1 MALPLKYNLRNIIVR
16 KASTLATAITIGLTV
31 AVFLMVMALAR
42 GIDLTLSTSG
52 EPLNLIVLREGST
65 AELNSTLTKENF
77 NDLIYLD
84 GVEREADKPLATG
97 ELVTLIYK
105 ARKGMNQGSNVTV
118 RGVGPMSFKLRS
130 GFQTT
135 SGRLFEP
142 GLTEAVVSKRI
153 AERFQGLDIG
163 DRFRIQTTDYTV
175 VGLFDSAGKAF
186 ESEIW
191 VDINSLTST
200 TKRDIFSSVLLRAKD
215 QNALAAMSKRIT
227 DDPKLHLKALSE
239 RTFYEDQQGTASGA
253 LKGLAIFISFIM
265 AVGAGFAGMNTMYA
279 AVARRTK
286 EIGTL
291 RVLGFGRLSILI
303 AFLLESVTIALI
315 GALIGILLALP
326 LNFVSTGTSNWVTFS
341 EIAFNFKVTPDLM
354 IFALI
359 FGGSYRLR
367 GISVAFNSR
376 ISIQNRRCFACL
388 ICE

>member
-1 MALPLKYNLRNIIVR
+1 MALPIKYNIRNIIVR
-16 KASTLATAITIGLTV
+16 KGSTLATAFTIGLTV

-42 GIDLTLSTSG
+42 GIDMTLSSSG
-52 EPLNLIVLREGST
+52 EPLNMIVLREGST
-65 AELNSTLTKENF
+65 AELNSSVTRENF
-77 NDLIYLD
+77 NDLMYLD
-84 GVEREADKPLATG
+84 GVEREADKPLAAG

-105 ARKGMNQGSNVTV
+105 ARKGMSQGSNVTV

-130 GFQTT
+130 GFQTVA
-135 SGRLFEP
+135 GRLFQP

-153 AERFQGLDIG
+153 AERFQGLDVG
-163 DRFRIQTTDYTV
+163 DKFRIQTTDYTV

-191 VDINSLTST
+191 VDINSLAST
-200 TKRDIFSSVLLRAKD
+200 TKRDGYSSVLMRVKD
-215 QNALAAMSKRIT
+215 PNTLASLSKRIT
-227 DDPKLHLKALSE
+227 DDPKLHLKAVSE

-253 LKGLAIFISFIM
+253 LKGLAVFISFIM

-303 AFLLESVTIALI
+303 AFLLESIAIAVI
-315 GALIGILLALP
+315 GAVIGIVLALP

-354 IFALI
+354 ALALL
-359 FGGSYRLR
+359 FGAIIGFIGSLLPSIRASRFKIVDALR
-367 GISVAFNSR
+367 A
-376 ISIQNRRCFACL
+376 
-388 ICE
+388 

>member
-1 MALPLKYNLRNIIVR
+1 MALPIKYNIRNIIVR
-16 KASTLATAITIGLTV
+16 KGSTLATAFTIGLTV

-42 GIDLTLSTSG
+42 GIDMTLSSSG
-52 EPLNLIVLREGST
+52 EPLNMIVLREGST
-65 AELNSTLTKENF
+65 AELNSSVTRENF
-77 NDLIYLD
+77 NDLMFLD
-84 GVEREADKPLATG
+84 GVEREADKPLASG

-105 ARKGMNQGSNVTV
+105 ARKGMSQGSNVTV

-130 GFQTT
+130 GFQTVA
-135 SGRLFEP
+135 GRLFQP

-163 DRFRIQTTDYTV
+163 DKFRIQTTDYTV

-191 VDINSLTST
+191 VDINSLAST
-200 TKRDIFSSVLLRAKD
+200 TKRDGYSSVLMRVKD
-215 QNALAAMSKRIT
+215 PNTLASLSKRIT
-227 DDPKLHLKALSE
+227 DDPKLHLKAVSE

-253 LKGLAIFISFIM
+253 LKYLAGFITFIM
-265 AVGAGFAGMNTMYA
+265 SVGAGFAGMNTMYA

-303 AFLLESVTIALI
+303 AFLLESIAIAVI
-315 GALIGILLALP
+315 GAVIGIVLALP

-354 IFALI
+354 ALALL
-359 FGGSYRLR
+359 FGAIIGFIGSLLPSIRASRFKIVDALR
-367 GISVAFNSR
+367 A
-376 ISIQNRRCFACL
+376 
-388 ICE
+388 

>member
-1 MALPLKYNLRNIIVR
+1 MALPLKYNIRNIVVR
-16 KASTLATAITIGLTV
+16 KGSTLATAFTIGLTV

-42 GIDLTLSTSG
+42 GIDLTLSSSG

-65 AELNSTLTKENF
+65 AELNSSVTRENF
-77 NDLIYLD
+77 NDLMYLD
-84 GVEREADKPLATG
+84 GVEREADKPLAAG

-105 ARKGMNQGSNVTV
+105 ARKGMSQGSNVTV

-130 GFQTT
+130 GFQTVA
-135 SGRLFEP
+135 GRVFQP

-191 VDINSLTST
+191 VDINSLAST
-200 TKRDIFSSVLLRAKD
+200 TKRDGYSSVLMRVKD
-215 QNALAAMSKRIT
+215 ANALSALSKRIT
-227 DDPKLHLKALSE
+227 DDPKLHLKAVSE
-239 RTFYEDQQGTASGA
+239 RTFYEDQQGVASGA
-253 LKGLAIFISFIM
+253 LKGLAVFISFIM

-291 RVLGFGRLSILI
+291 RVLGFSRFSILV
-303 AFLLESVTIALI
+303 AFLLESVAIALI
-315 GALIGILLALP
+315 GAAIGILLALP

-341 EIAFNFKVTPDLM
+341 EIAFNFRVTLDLM
-354 IFALI
+354 VWALF
-359 FGGSYRLR
+359 FGGVIGFVGSLLPSIRASRFKIVDALR
-367 GISVAFNSR
+367 A
-376 ISIQNRRCFACL
+376 
-388 ICE
+388 

>member
-1 MALPLKYNLRNIIVR
+1 MALPIKYNIRNIIVR
-16 KASTLATAITIGLTV
+16 KGSTLATAFTIGLTV

-42 GIDLTLSTSG
+42 GIDMTLSSSG
-52 EPLNLIVLREGST
+52 EPLNMIVLREGST
-65 AELNSTLTKENF
+65 AELNSSVTRENF
-77 NDLIYLD
+77 NDLMYLD
-84 GVEREADKPLATG
+84 GVEREGDKPLASG

-105 ARKGMNQGSNVTV
+105 ARKGMSQGSNVTV

-130 GFQTT
+130 GFQTVA
-135 SGRLFEP
+135 GRLFQP

-163 DRFRIQTTDYTV
+163 DKFRIQTTDYTV

-191 VDINSLTST
+191 VDIGSLAST
-200 TKRDIFSSVLLRAKD
+200 TKREGGYSLVLMCVKD
-215 QNALAAMSKRIT
+215 PNTLASLSKRIT

-253 LKGLAIFISFIM
+253 LRGLAIFISFIM

-303 AFLLESVTIALI
+303 AFLLESIAIAVI
-315 GALIGILLALP
+315 GAVIGIVLALP

-341 EIAFNFKVTPDLM
+341 EIAFNFRVTLDLM
-354 IFALI
+354 AMALL
-359 FGGSYRLR
+359 FGAIIGFIGSLLPSIRASRFKIVDALR
-367 GISVAFNSR
+367 A
-376 ISIQNRRCFACL
+376 
-388 ICE
+388 